1 MLNISTL
8 RKATLV
14 KNKMPHETLIP
25 NVSGFIDT
33 EKVTDDSYVASGWAF
48 ESKELLT
55 SPFRLVSNNQI
66 YPVVRSEREDVGKYY
81 NTQSIINCGWAVNV
95 KTLYQCELQMNLN
108 SKWTTILLLN
118 KSGLKNTSAP
128 VPPPVVAPAPAV
140 APKPVTATVP
150 AVAPAATSQTNVTNS
165 IPTSIVIDNFY
176 ENPDFVRNF
185 ALKCTFQDH
194 PAYHKGKRTDQCYR
208 FAGLKER
215 FETLLGRKI
224 VNWEKYGTNGCF
236 QSCIAGD
243 QLVYHHDGQQ
253 YAGVLY
259 LTPDAPPQAGTNLYR
274 SKYTKKMKVPEA
286 EHGQV
291 FKNGYLDSTEF
302 DLVDV
307 VGNVYNRLILFDAQV
322 IHAASTYFGTT
333 KENGRLFQL
342 FFFDL
347 E

>member
-1 MLNISTL
+1 
-8 RKATLV
+8 
-14 KNKMPHETLIP
+14 MPHETLLP
-25 NVSGFIDT
+25 NVIGYVDA
-33 EKVTDDSYVASGWAF
+33 EKVTGDTYVASGWAY
-48 ESKELLT
+48 ESKEGLT
-55 SPFRLVSNNQI
+55 RPFRLLSNNQI
-66 YPVVRSEREDVGKYY
+66 YSVVRVEREDVGRYFNK
-81 NTQSIINCGWAVNV
+81 QSIINCGWAINA
-95 KTLYQCELQMNLN
+95 KTVYQCELQIILDD
-108 SKWTTILLLN
+108 KWQTIYILN
-118 KSGLKNTSAP
+118 KTGLPIPPTAASVPVTVPAAAP
-128 VPPPVVAPAPAV
+128 TPALAPAPAPAR
-140 APKPVTATVP
+140 APVP
-150 AVAPAATSQTNVTNS
+150 APTPVPAPAPAPAAGSQTNVTNS

-185 ALKCTFQDH
+185 ALTCNFQDH
-194 PAYHKGKRTDQCYR
+194 PNYHKGKRTDQCYR

-215 FETLLGRKI
+215 FEKLVGRKI

-236 QSCIAGD
+236 QFCIGGD

-274 SKYTKKMKVPEA
+274 SKHTKKMKVTEA
-286 EHGQV
+286 EHGLV
-291 FKNGYLDSTEF
+291 FKNGFLDSTEF

-307 VGNVYNRLILFDAQV
+307 VGNVYNRLILFDAKV